1 MSLSQ
6 NSKGEGEIGN
16 LSTYANIL
24 WPFLVKLSVCLRNK
38 KQEAVPVEFRSALS
52 CFDC

>member
-1 MSLSQ
+1 M
-6 NSKGEGEIGN
+6 GEIGN
-16 LSTYANIL
+16 LSMYADIL
-24 WPFLVKLSVCLRNK
+24 WSFHVKLSLCLCNK